1 MDLLINP
8 VILYVG
14 LAIGALGVLLALPR
28 ERVNPQLIGLIL
40 AAGGFGAVIIALALR
55 GLDAAGL
62 PNPHYYIFAP
72 IAILSAIRVVTHQQP
87 VYSAL
92 YFILTILAS
101 SALYL
106 LMGAEFMAFALI
118 IIYAGAIL
126 ITYLFVIMLATQAP
140 SETEVGALS
149 PYDALAREPLWAT
162 IMGFAIVAV
171 LTGMIA
177 QGLPEIRPAGKET
190 DQQMLLAEL
199 PGKVLDDLDAK
210 RVFREMDRPETEAIG
225 DLYTIDAAS
234 RTLTLTVT
242 PEAATDL
249 LERAEAQDRQVAKLL
264 IGDGSTLEDLRAAS
278 TGGGTVRFAVA
289 PEVSVTNLDTVGWSL
304 IAGHPLALE
313 IAGVILLM
321 AMLGAVVLARKQI
334 EIGEDEKLARAAE
347 LGIHT
352 GPSDQMDAATP
363 AGSGGGATS

>member
-14 LAIGALGVLLALPR
+14 LAIGALGVLIALPR
-28 ERVNPQLIGLIL
+28 ERVNPQLIGMIL
-40 AAGGFGAVIIALALR
+40 AAAGFGAVIVALAFR
-55 GLDAAGL
+55 GFEAAGL
-62 PNPHYYIFAP
+62 PNPHFYIFAP
-72 IAILSAIRVVTHQQP
+72 IAILSALRVITHQQP

-92 YFILTILAS
+92 YFILTILSS

-140 SETEVGALS
+140 SETETDAIS
-149 PYDALAREPLWAT
+149 SYDAIAREPLWAT

-171 LTGMIA
+171 LTGMLA
-177 QGLPEIRPAGKET
+177 QGLPQVRPAGNEA
-190 DQQMLLAEL
+190 DQQLLLAEL
-199 PGKVLDDLDAK
+199 PEKVLDDLSAK
-210 RVFREMDRPETEAIG
+210 RVFREMDRPATESIG
-225 DLYTIDAAS
+225 TEYTIDAAT
-234 RTLTLTVT
+234 RTFTLNMT
-242 PEAATDL
+242 PEGASDL
-249 LERAEAQDRQVAKLL
+249 LARAEAEDRQVAKLL
-264 IGDGSTLEDLRAAS
+264 IGDGSTLADLQAAAAS
-278 TGGGTVRFAVA
+278 GGVVRFAVA
-289 PEVSVTNLDTVGWSL
+289 PEVTVTNLDTVGWSL

-334 EIGEDEKLARAAE
+334 DIGEDEKLKRAAE

-352 GPSDQMDAATP
+352 GPTDQADAP
-363 AGSGGGATS
+363 SGGAA

>member
-1 MDLLINP
+1 LDLLINP

-14 LAIGALGVLLALPR
+14 LAIGAVGVLIALPR
-28 ERVNPQLIGLIL
+28 ERVNPQLIGMIL
-40 AAGGFGAVIIALALR
+40 AAAGFGAVIVALALR

-62 PNPHYYIFAP
+62 PNPHFYIFAP
-72 IAILSAIRVVTHQQP
+72 IAILSALRVITHQQP

-92 YFILTILAS
+92 YFILTILSS

-140 SETEVGALS
+140 SETEMDSLS
-149 PYDALAREPLWAT
+149 SYDAIAREPLWAT

-171 LTGMIA
+171 LTGMLA
-177 QGLPEIRPAGKET
+177 QGLPQIRPAGSEF
-190 DQQMLLAEL
+190 DQQLLLAEL
-199 PGKVLDDLDAK
+199 PEKVLDDLSAK
-210 RVFREMDRPETEAIG
+210 RVFREMDRPATESIG
-225 DLYTIDAAS
+225 DLYTIDAAT
-234 RTLTLTVT
+234 RTFTLAVT
-242 PEAATDL
+242 PEGATDL
-249 LERAEAQDRQVAKLL
+249 LARAEAEDRQVAKLL
-264 IGDGSTLEDLRAAS
+264 IGDGTTLTDLRSAS
-278 TGGGTVRFAVA
+278 ASGGIVRFAVS
-289 PEVSVTNLDTVGWSL
+289 PEVKVTNLDTVGWSL

-334 EIGEDEKLARAAE
+334 DIGEDEKLQRAAE
-347 LGIHT
+347 LGIHS
-352 GPSDQMDAATP
+352 GPTDQADGQT
-363 AGSGGGATS
+363 GGAS

>member
-1 MDLLINP
+1 MDLLLNP

-14 LAIGALGVLLALPR
+14 LAIGALGVLIALPR
-28 ERVNPQLIGLIL
+28 ERVNPQLIGMIL
-40 AAGGFGAVIIALALR
+40 AAAGFGAVIVALALR
-55 GLDAAGL
+55 GLEAAGL

-72 IAILSAIRVVTHQQP
+72 IAILSALRVITHQQP

-92 YFILTILAS
+92 YFILTILSS

-140 SETEVGALS
+140 SETEMGALNE
-149 PYDALAREPLWAT
+149 YDALAREPLWAT
-162 IMGFAIVAV
+162 IMGFAILAV
-171 LTGMIA
+171 LSGMLA
-177 QGLPEIRPAGKET
+177 QGLPQVRPAGDEA

-199 PGKVLDDLDAK
+199 PEKVLDDLSSK
-210 RVFREMDRPETEAIG
+210 RVFRAMDRPETQSIG
-225 DLYTIDAAS
+225 DLYTIDAAA
-234 RTLTLTVT
+234 RTMTLTVP
-242 PEAATDL
+242 PEGAADL
-249 LERAEAQDRQVAKLL
+249 LERAEADDRQVEKLL
-264 IGDGSTLEDLRAAS
+264 IGDGTTLADLRSAS
-278 TGGGTVRFAVA
+278 ASGGTVRFAIA
-289 PEVSVTNLDTVGWSL
+289 SEVRVTNLDSVGWAL

-334 EIGEDEKLARAAE
+334 DIVEEEKLVRAEE
-347 LGIHT
+347 L
-352 GPSDQMDAATP
+352 
-363 AGSGGGATS
+363 GSGGGPAGNGGASVEGASS

>member
-28 ERVNPQLIGLIL
+28 DRVNPQLIGMIL
-40 AAGGFGAVIIALALR
+40 AAAGFGAVIAALALR
-55 GLDAAGL
+55 GLDSAGL
-62 PNPHYYIFAP
+62 PNPHFYIFAP
-72 IAILSAIRVVTHQQP
+72 IAILAAIRVISHQQP

-92 YFILTILAS
+92 YFILLILSS

-140 SETEVGALS
+140 SETETDALS

-162 IMGFAIVAV
+162 IAGFAIVAV
-171 LTGMIA
+171 LTGMVA
-177 QGLPEIRPAGKET
+177 QGLPQLNPAGREA

-199 PGKVLDDLDAK
+199 PGKVLDDLSAK
-210 RVFREMDRPETEAIG
+210 RVFRGMDRPATESIG
-225 DLYTIDAAS
+225 DLYTINAAD
-234 RTLTLTVT
+234 RILTMSVP
-242 PEAATDL
+242 PEAATIL
-249 LERAEAQDRQVAKLL
+249 LERAETEDRQVAKLL
-264 IGDGSTLEDLRAAS
+264 LEDGTTIADLQTAAQS
-278 TGGGTVRFAVA
+278 ESPVRFAIA
-289 PEVSVTNLDTVGWSL
+289 PEVSVTNLDAVGWSL

-334 EIGEDEKLARAAE
+334 DISEDEKLQRAAE
-347 LGIHT
+347 LGIHV
-352 GPSDQMDAATP
+352 GPTDQSDSVQR
-363 AGSGGGATS
+363 GASS

>member
-14 LAIGALGVLLALPR
+14 LAIGAVGVLLALPR
-28 ERVNPQLIGLIL
+28 DRVNPQLIGMVL
-40 AAGGFGAVIIALALR
+40 AAAGFGAVIAALALR
-55 GLDAAGL
+55 GLDATGL

-72 IAILSAIRVVTHQQP
+72 IAILAAIRVITHQQP

-92 YFILTILAS
+92 YFILVILAS

-140 SETEVGALS
+140 SETEMDALS

-162 IMGFAIVAV
+162 ITGFAIVAV

-177 QGLPEIRPAGKET
+177 QGLPDVRPVGKAE
-190 DQQMLLAEL
+190 DQQLLLVEL
-199 PGKVLDDLDAK
+199 PGKVLDDLAAK
-210 RVFREMDRPETEAIG
+210 RVFRDMDRPATESIG
-225 DLYTIDAAS
+225 DLYTINAAE
-234 RTLTLTVT
+234 RTMTLTVT
-242 PEAATDL
+242 PEAAVTL
-249 LERAEAQDRQVAKLL
+249 LERAEAEDRQVAKLL
-264 IGDGSTLEDLRAAS
+264 LEDGSTIEDLRAATS
-278 TGGGTVRFAVA
+278 DGGPVRLAIA
-289 PEVSVTNLDTVGWSL
+289 PEVSVTNLDAVGWSL

-334 EIGEDEKLARAAE
+334 EIGEDEKLKRAAE

-352 GPSDQMDAATP
+352 GPTDQMDSAP
-363 AGSGGGATS
+363 GASS